1 MAATAEVMQ
10 TNEAAAQAAPAPA
23 VVKPAAKAAPAAQAE
38 PKPEVK
44 EKPKAKAGT
53 HTQGPAADRETTV
66 AKFARLMNADAEKD
80 GVEVDAPPTERRAKP
95 GPKPGAKR
103 TPAPA
108 ATSDEVEKPAP
119 VAKEPPRPSRV
130 SSPTRRMT
138 MASSRRLKSMK
149 TRTPASPNRAPRT
162 S

>member
-95 GPKPGAKR
+95 GPKPPLTRSKNPHPSPR
-103 TPAPA
+103 RRP
-108 ATSDEVEKPAP
+108 SQ
-119 VAKEPPRPSRV
+119 PPRPSRV

-149 TRTPASPNRAPRT
+149 TRTPASPNRAP
-162 S
+162 